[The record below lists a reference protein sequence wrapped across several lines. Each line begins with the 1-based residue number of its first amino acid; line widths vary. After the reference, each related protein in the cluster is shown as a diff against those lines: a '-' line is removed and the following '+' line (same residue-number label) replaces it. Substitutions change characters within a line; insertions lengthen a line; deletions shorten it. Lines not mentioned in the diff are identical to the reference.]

1 MRLRFTVTSR
11 QAAAILGV
19 SALAALALLGL
30 GTTQLSW
37 PWFSVWLILLL
48 GVAIAGG
55 SGWGE
60 RVLGVRRPTAW
71 LLLLAG
77 GALMNLHLYWIQLH
91 RQRSERLDVTGV
103 YLQPSG
109 AFTIGAGTP
118 GLDVRLAGS
127 LAEQDRWE
135 MRVRREGQGFRILA
149 LDGVDWVDRRRGD
162 AWTRLARL
170 RGLVGGLADWQPV
183 WGEELGRERRSVIV
197 RDSMGRGAPLRLR
210 AVGQRGQIEW
220 QGRRARLDVPGSSV
234 LDRRLARALRRGITL
249 DELRWDGEVPRG
261 AARVAITLGA
271 PGISTPLGFLRWPR
285 YRLAVRDSALRSAG
299 TGAPALGLQIGAD
312 DTLRVGSRGRV
323 WAFALRSAPP
333 MRWRSSDVVQLRFVQ
348 RPGSRGWPLPAPDE
362 CSSDGACALVS
373 SHPLPPPIAHF
384 DLSGFGLDTARY
396 ALLGR
401 LDRLQRS
408 DSLRLVTDTSSRMI
422 AFGEVQAIE
431 ARRLRGDAPAAGFL
445 LRVHRPEASDWAS
458 LAWTLLGLTGFLALC
473 GRAVARSPLAAGWL
487 ASTGSHATTAWLL
500 VNVTTVLLAVRLL
513 LGLRVT
519 YAAPFYERGAATA
532 VGLWIATGVLCV
544 VLAWW
549 PVLWRAA
556 LRLTRRRGS
565 RGPAVELMPPPR
577 ALPVRRQVLGALLPP
592 LGVALLL
599 VATTLRLEDAMGVA
613 LVVSLALLAWLA
625 VAVSEIAAAP
635 ERLVD
640 HPLSMLTAETTTP
653 GDLRAT
659 LAITAGL
666 GLGVAVASRAPV
678 ASILAVVVLV
688 TVMLL
693 PRAVRRIRSRRRV
706 AVALATTDTDDA
718 SRNEGSPTPSGLPVA
733 LRAVEVR
740 APVRRAIEWGAALVL
755 VVSVARLLDLLQG
768 PTLLLGIIVMLFLLA
783 VRAGVLSARR
793 FGAADAK
800 ASGARGRLALL
811 SALMLPIGALALAGL
826 FDVGLA
832 LVVFVPLFVTVLLAA
847 SSAPMGRPLAVG
859 AAALFAVAAWAAG
872 SVLFPS
878 TAALE
883 RDGRADVRRV
893 ALRFEHMGG
902 PVARLADLT
911 EPTRVAVR
919 RAIVRGLAA
928 RRPELL
934 EQLLPAAG
942 PSEARDEIVPSIE
955 QAWGGRA
962 YAASG
967 ATGAGFAR
975 TASFGRGISAA
986 TSYAE
991 NAFAVYVLSE
1001 HGAIGGLAVLAAYAV
1016 LAGIIARWALG
1027 VVRATGRDAPPAAAL
1042 AVVGG
1047 GTLLLVLPAA
1057 YVALSNV
1064 GVVPLT
1070 GQNMPFLGLN
1080 AWSDVLFVSAIVS
1093 AMLST
1098 LTSLAGAE
1106 ADA

>member
-11 QAAAILGV
+11 QAAGILCA
-19 SALAALALLGL
+19 SAFACLALLGL

-37 PWFSVWLILLL
+37 PWFSVWLFLLL
-48 GVAIAGG
+48 GVAIAAG
-55 SGWGE
+55 SGWCE

-71 LLLLAG
+71 LLLLGG

-103 YLQPSG
+103 YLQPPA
-109 AFTIGAGTP
+109 AFTVGAGAA

-127 LAEQDRWE
+127 LAEQDRWVV
-135 MRVRREGQGFRILA
+135 RVRREGQGFRLLA
-149 LDGVDWVDRRRGD
+149 LEGVDWVDRRRGG
-162 AWTRLARL
+162 AWTRFARL
-170 RGLVGGLADWQPV
+170 RGLAGGRSDWLPV
-183 WGEELGRERRSVIV
+183 WGEELGRDRRAVTV
-197 RDSMGRGAPLRLR
+197 RDSAGKSTRLLLRDDGPRGT
-210 AVGQRGQIEW
+210 IEW
-220 QGRRARLDVPGSSV
+220 RGRRARLDVPDSPV

-249 DELRWDGEVPRG
+249 DELAWNGPAPDGAG
-261 AARVAITLGA
+261 RVAITMSDA
-271 PGISTPLGFLRWPR
+271 GIGTPVGFLRWPR
-285 YRLAVRDSALRSAG
+285 YRVAARGGGVAVVGSRLSPGGLAIA
-299 TGAPALGLQIGAD
+299 AD

-333 MRWRSSDVVQLRFVQ
+333 MRWRSSDVVQLLFVQ
-348 RPGSRGWPLPAPDE
+348 RPASRGWPLPAPDE
-362 CSSDGACALVS
+362 CPADGACAIVA

-384 DLSGFGLDTARY
+384 DLSGFGLDSARY

-408 DSLRLVTDTSSRMI
+408 DSIRLVTDTSSRMI
-422 AFGEVQAIE
+422 AFGEVQSVE
-431 ARRLRGDAPAAGFL
+431 ARRLRSDLPAAGFL

-458 LAWTLLGLTGFLALC
+458 LAWTLLGLTAFLALC

-487 ASTGSHATTAWLL
+487 ASSGPHATAAWLL
-500 VNVTTVLLAVRLL
+500 VNVITVLLSVRLL

-519 YAAPFYERGAATA
+519 YAAPLYDRGAATA
-532 VGLWIATGVLCV
+532 IGLWIATGTLCV

-549 PVLWRAA
+549 PVLWRAL
-556 LRLTRRRGS
+556 LRLVRRRHVADGAVMTPGRTPPTRRE
-565 RGPAVELMPPPR
+565 A
-577 ALPVRRQVLGALLPP
+577 ALALLPP
-592 LGVALLL
+592 LGLALVL
-599 VATTLRLEDAMGVA
+599 VVTTLRLEDAMGVA

-635 ERLVD
+635 ERLGD

-653 GDLRAT
+653 RDLRST

-666 GLGVAVASRAPV
+666 GLGVAVASRAPL
-678 ASILAVVVLV
+678 ASILVVLLLVLV
-688 TVMLL
+688 TLA
-693 PRAVRRIRSRRRV
+693 PRAVRRWRSRRAARTALV
-706 AVALATTDTDDA
+706 PVGHAHAVTIGEPPADV
-718 SRNEGSPTPSGLPVA
+718 PSLPVA

-740 APVRRAIEWGAALVL
+740 APVRRAIGWGAALVL

-793 FGAADAK
+793 FDAPGDGVGTGA
-800 ASGARGRLALL
+800 SGRLALL

-847 SSAPMGRPLAVG
+847 SSAPMGRPLAAG
-859 AAALFAVAAWAAG
+859 AALLFGVAAWGAA

-878 TAALE
+878 TGALE
-883 RDGRADVRRV
+883 REARADVQR
-893 ALRFEHMGG
+893 AAMRFDAVGG
-902 PVARLADLT
+902 PVARLANLS
-911 EPTRVAVR
+911 EPTRVAVH

-934 EQLLPAAG
+934 EQMLPAAG
-942 PSEARDEIVPSIE
+942 PSEARDEIVPSLE

-962 YAASG
+962 YAESG

-1001 HGAIGGLAVLAAYAV
+1001 HGAVGGLAVLATYAA
-1016 LAGIIARWALG
+1016 LAAIILWWALRFARGRGRG
-1027 VVRATGRDAPPAAAL
+1027 VVPAAAL
-1042 AVVGG
+1042 AVVAG

-1057 YVALSNV
+1057 YVALSNI

-1080 AWSDVLFVSAIVS
+1080 AWSDVLFVAAIVS

>member
-11 QAAAILGV
+11 QAMAIMIG
-19 SALAALALLGL
+19 SALGCLALVGL
-30 GTTQLSW
+30 GITQLSW
-37 PWFSVWLILLL
+37 PWFSVWLVLLL
-48 GVAIAGG
+48 TFAVAAG
-55 SGWGE
+55 SGWLE
-60 RVLGVRRPTAW
+60 RAAGLGRVTAW
-71 LLLLAG
+71 LLLLGG

-103 YLQPSG
+103 YLQPAG
-109 AFTIGAGTP
+109 PFTVGAGAS

-127 LAEQDRWE
+127 LAEQDRWL
-135 MRVRREGQGFRILA
+135 MRVRREGQGFRI
-149 LDGVDWVDRRRGD
+149 DGVEGVDWVDRRRGD

-170 RGLVGGLADWQPV
+170 RGLAGGRSDWRPV
-183 WGEELGRERRSVIV
+183 WGEELGRDRRVASV
-197 RDSMGRGAPLRLR
+197 RDPRGKSSRLLLRT
-210 AVGQRGQIEW
+210 GGPRGTIEW
-220 QGRRARLDVPGSSV
+220 QGRRARLDVPGSAV
-234 LDRRLARALRRGITL
+234 LDRRLARALRRGATL
-249 DELRWDGEVPRG
+249 DELAWDGPIPTG
-261 AARVAITLGA
+261 AERVAVTLIDAGVT
-271 PGISTPLGFLRWPR
+271 TPLGYLRWPR
-285 YRLAVRDSALRSAG
+285 YRVAARGNGYAVVPSAGVPGLAVA
-299 TGAPALGLQIGAD
+299 AD

-333 MRWRSSDVVQLRFVQ
+333 MRWRSSDVVQVAFVQ
-348 RPGSRGWPLPAPDE
+348 RPTSRGWALPAPDE
-362 CSSDGACALVS
+362 CESNGACALVS

-401 LDRLQRS
+401 LDRLART
-408 DSLRLVTDTSSRMI
+408 DSLRLVTDTSSRLI
-422 AFGEVQAIE
+422 AFGEVQPVE
-431 ARRLRGDAPAAGFL
+431 ARRLRADAPAAGFL

-458 LAWTLLGLTGFLALC
+458 LAWTLFGLTLFLGLC
-473 GRAVARSPLAAGWL
+473 GRAVRHSPLASRWL
-487 ASTGSHATTAWLL
+487 ASTGPDATAAWLL
-500 VNVTTVLLAVRLL
+500 VNVVTVLLSVRLL

-519 YAAPFYERGAATA
+519 YAAPFYDRGAATA
-532 VGLWIATGVLCV
+532 VGLWIATGALCV
-544 VLAWW
+544 LLAWW
-549 PVLWRAA
+549 PVLWRTV
-556 LRLTRRRGS
+556 LRLARRRRDAGTQAARKS
-565 RGPAVELMPPPR
+565 EPA
-577 ALPVRRQVLGALLPP
+577 RRVVLGVLLPP
-592 LGVALLL
+592 AVAGVVV

-613 LVVSLALLAWLA
+613 LVVALAVLAWLA

-635 ERLVD
+635 ERLGD
-640 HPLSMLTAETTTP
+640 HPLTMLTAETTAP
-653 GDLRAT
+653 DDLRAT

-678 ASILAVVVLV
+678 ASILAVVLLVLV
-688 TVMLL
+688 TSA
-693 PRAVRRIRSRRRV
+693 PRLVRRWRARRARSTALVV
-706 AVALATTDTDDA
+706 AG
-718 SRNEGSPTPSGLPVA
+718 SSPTSLAAPGDTPVAPSLPMA

-740 APVRRAIEWGAALVL
+740 APVRRAIGWGAVLVL
-755 VVSVARLLDLLQG
+755 LVSVARLLDLLQG

-793 FGAADAK
+793 FGDSAGE
-800 ASGARGRLALL
+800 SGRGARGRLALL

-847 SSAPMGRPLAVG
+847 SAAPMGRALALG
-859 AAALFAVAAWAAG
+859 AAVLFLVAAWGAG

-883 RDGRADVRRV
+883 RDARVDVARA
-893 ALRFEHMGG
+893 AARFERMGG
-902 PVARLADLT
+902 PVARLADLS

-928 RRPELL
+928 RRPALL
-934 EQLLPAAG
+934 EQMLPAAG
-942 PSEARDEIVPSIE
+942 PSEARDEILPSLE

-967 ATGAGFAR
+967 PTGAGFAR

-1001 HGAIGGLAVLAAYAV
+1001 HGAVGGIAVLAAYAALAAAV
-1016 LAGIIARWALG
+1016 LWWALG
-1027 VVRATGRDAPPAAAL
+1027 FVRSHARGSAPAAAL
-1042 AVVGG
+1042 AVVAG
-1047 GTLLLVLPAA
+1047 GTMLLVLPAA
-1057 YVALSNV
+1057 YVALSNL

-1080 AWSDVLFVSAIVS
+1080 AWSDVLFVAAIVS

-1098 LTSLAGAE
+1098 LTSLAGSE
-1106 ADA
+1106 AA